1 MPQNLKMNTY
11 DLITIMILTSII
23 TIMVYENNMLNKLL
37 EYIKELFN

>member
-1 MPQNLKMNTY
+1 MPQNFKMNTY
-11 DLITIMILTSII
+11 DLFTIMILTSII